1 MENLSRQPPPSPS
14 RREPLRLYGSQSV
27 PIAITRG
34 ISPRIH
40 ECELTHVE
48 REPID
53 LDRAGA
59 QHRQYEE
66 CLADLGYELL
76 SMPAEPDL
84 PDSVFV
90 EDTALVLDELAVI
103 MRPGA
108 ASRRPETASIAKVLT
123 RFRDL
128 FYIEEPGTID
138 GGDVLRIGKNIF
150 VGLSYRSNAAGVEQ
164 LGDIVKPYG
173 YRVEGVCVAGCL
185 HLKSAVTQVADDT
198 LLINRKYVDPEQFP
212 KMRLIDVD
220 PSEPHGAN
228 ALWVRDSIIYP
239 AACCMTTQKLRDAGL
254 KVRSVDVSELAKA
267 EAGVTCCSL
276 VFDVDGRR

>member
-1 MENLSRQPPPSPS
+1 M
-14 RREPLRLYGSQSV
+14 

-34 ISPRIH
+34 ISPRIY
-40 ECELTHVE
+40 ECELTHIE

-53 LDRAGA
+53 LDRARA

-66 CLADLGYELL
+66 CLAGLGCRVL
-76 SMPAEPDL
+76 SLPAEPDL

-108 ASRRPETASIAKVLT
+108 ASRRAETASIAETLSQYRELSSIK
-123 RFRDL
+123 
-128 FYIEEPGTID
+128 EPGAID
-138 GGDVLRIGKNIF
+138 GGDVLRIGRDIF

-164 LGDIVKPYG
+164 LREIVRPYG
-173 YRVEGVCVAGCL
+173 YRVESIRIAGCL

-198 LLINRKYVDPEQFP
+198 LLIIRAYVDAELLP
-212 KMRLIDVD
+212 KMRLLEVD
-220 PSEPHGAN
+220 SSEPNGGN
-228 ALWVRDSIIYP
+228 ALWVRNCLIYP
-239 AACCMTTQKLRDAGL
+239 AASRMTLRRLRDAGL
-254 KVRSVDVSELAKA
+254 TVHAIDISELAKA

-276 VFDVDGRR
+276 IFEE

>member
-1 MENLSRQPPPSPS
+1 VL
-14 RREPLRLYGSQSV
+14 
-27 PIAITRG
+27 IAITRG
-34 ISPRIH
+34 ISPRIT
-40 ECELTHVE
+40 ECELTHLA

-53 LDRAGA
+53 LDRARD
-59 QHRQYEE
+59 QHRQYK
-66 CLADLGYELL
+66 DLLFDLTSNVL
-76 SMPAEPDL
+76 SLPAEPDL

-108 ASRRPETASIAKVLT
+108 ESRRPETASIAKALA

-128 FYIEEPGTID
+128 SYCIQEPGTID
-138 GGDVLRIGKNIF
+138 GGDILRIGKDIF
-150 VGLSYRSNAAGVEQ
+150 VGLTHRSNAAGIEQ
-164 LGDIVKPYG
+164 LREIVKPHG
-173 YRVEGVCVAGCL
+173 YRVEGIPVAGCL
-185 HLKSAVTQVADDT
+185 HLKSAVTQVGDDT
-198 LLINRKYVDPEQFP
+198 LLVNRAYVDASLLP

-228 ALWVRDSIIYP
+228 ALLVRDTVIYP
-239 AACCMTTQKLRDAGL
+239 AACYMTRTKLREAGL

-276 VFDVDGRR
+276 IFRKDAQP